1 LQVAQTFLPMKITL
15 LTYGSRGDVQ
25 PFLAL
30 SVGLQKA
37 GHTVTLAA
45 PHRFADFAGAYG
57 VPFMPLAGDPEEI
70 SRIINDAG
78 ENTFR
83 MINGMKSYIF
93 SIAPQVVRDARAAI
107 AGAEMLVHGFLFTT
121 GAHSFARDMGIPD
134 VSVQTFP
141 MFAPTRAFPNVALA
155 KMPPGALSYFSHWL
169 ATQIFWY
176 GGNSGYYQLRRR
188 FPDDLPRRLY
198 WPFTPTPDRSLT
210 PLLFAYSPNVL
221 PRPAEW
227 TAPNLHITGYFFL
240 DAAEDYQ
247 PSSALTD
254 FLAVGDAPVCI
265 SFGSMVNRE
274 AERINRVV
282 REALALTHQRGIFLT
297 GWGGYQH
304 ADGEENTLSLD
315 AAPHDWLFPRCK
327 AIIHHGG
334 AGTTAAGLCSGRPNI
349 VVPHTADQ
357 PFWGRRVAVIGAGP
371 QPVPVKQLT
380 TGRLVAALA
389 QVEDAALRACAQ
401 ETGRLIRSED
411 GVGAAVRIIES
422 ISQP

>member
-1 LQVAQTFLPMKITL
+1 MKITL

-30 SVGLQKA
+30 AVGLQKA
-37 GHTVTLAA
+37 GHALTLAA
-45 PHRFADFAGAYG
+45 PHRFADFVSMYG

-78 ENTFR
+78 ENTYR
-83 MINGMKSYIF
+83 MIKGMQAYIF
-93 SIAPQVVRDARAAI
+93 NIAPQVVRDARAAI

-121 GAHSFARDMGIPD
+121 GAHTFARDMGIPD

-155 KMPPGALSYFSHWL
+155 NIPPGGLSYFSHWL

-176 GGNSGYYQLRRR
+176 GGNSGYYRLRRR
-188 FPDDLPRRLY
+188 FPADLPGKLY
-198 WPFTPTPDRSLT
+198 WPFTPTPDRPLT
-210 PLLFAYSPNVL
+210 PLLFAYSPTVL

-227 TAPNLHITGYFFL
+227 TAPNLHVTGYFFL
-240 DAAEDYQ
+240 DAAKDYQ
-247 PSSALTD
+247 PPAALTD
-254 FLAVGDAPVCI
+254 FLAAGDAPVCV

-274 AERINRVV
+274 AKRINRVV
-282 REALALTHQRGIFLT
+282 REALAYTHQRGIFLT

-304 ADGEENTLSLD
+304 ADRDEEVLYLD
-315 AAPHDWLFPRCK
+315 AAPHEWLFPRCK

-334 AGTTAAGLCSGRPNI
+334 AGTTAAGLRSGRPNI

-357 PFWGRRVAVIGAGP
+357 PFWGRQVAAIGVGP
-371 QPVPVKQLT
+371 QPVSIKLLT
-380 TGRLVAALA
+380 TERLAAALS
-389 QVEDAALRACAQ
+389 QVEDVALQARAQ
-401 ETGRLIRSED
+401 ETGLLIRSED
-411 GVGAAVRIIES
+411 GVGTAVRIIES
-422 ISQP
+422 MLQP